1 MDMSIISD
9 KGATIMKHLFYLLL
23 AAAIVSPAMFA
34 AEESAPENG
43 SRRSGARSGGTDYRQ
58 IQEQLKARY
67 PAEYAEIERL
77 SQTDRRAAF
86 EKTRAL
92 AEKAGI
98 PLSFGGNTRGPRE
111 NGNPN
116 AAAADESK
124 ALAEWQKFETEI
136 KSRFPLEYAEVEK
149 LKIENPTA
157 ALAKLKELAAKANI
171 AVPEGVPPVQTTVL
185 PRNINRLVLALA
197 AEIVQERYPA
207 EYAAMLKLRE
217 TDPDAARDQFRA
229 LAKRAGLSYDRL
241 KRMVLFDQAKKT
253 AETTVAA
260 GVVVP
265 TVAVPAAAAGVV
277 AAPTGVEPAAAAR
290 KLPTDIGDP
299 AETPAGPGGMGGMG
313 GMPPGPPPVE

>member
-1 MDMSIISD
+1 
-9 KGATIMKHLFYLLL
+9 MKHLFYLLL
-23 AAAIVSPAMFA
+23 AAVIASPAAFA
-34 AEESAPENG
+34 AEEGAPENG
-43 SRRSGARSGGTDYRQ
+43 SRRPGSRSGGADYRQ
-58 IQEQLKARY
+58 MQEQLKARY

-98 PLSFGGNTRGPRE
+98 SLPSFGGSSRGPRE
-111 NGNPN
+111 NGSLNG
-116 AAAADESK
+116 AATDESK
-124 ALAEWQKFETEI
+124 ALAEWQKFEADI

-149 LKIENPTA
+149 LKVENPTA
-157 ALAKLKELAAKANI
+157 ALAKLKELAVKANI

-185 PRNINRLVLALA
+185 PRNVNRLTVALA
-197 AEIVQERYPA
+197 AQIIEERYPA

-217 TDPDAARDQFRA
+217 TDPDAARNQFRA

-253 AETTVAA
+253 AETTAA
-260 GVVVP
+260 AAVVVP
-265 TVAVPAAAAGVV
+265 TVAAPAAATV
-277 AAPTGVEPAAAAR
+277 AAPSGAEPAAPVR

-299 AETPAGPGGMGGMG
+299 AETPAGPGGIG